1 MHPILL
7 IVFLPLLAA
16 LVAGLT
22 NKAAPSVFAKAIT
35 TGALFVS
42 AALSWPIFLGF
53 VAGTYEPT
61 VVPVLKWVQSGSLA
75 FDWALRVDTLT
86 AIMLVVINTVSA
98 LVHLYSWG
106 YMDEDPDQPR
116 FFAYLSLFTFAMLM
130 LVTADNLVQMFFGWE
145 GVGLASYLLIG
156 FWFRKPSASAA
167 AIKAFVVNR
176 VGDLGFMLGI
186 FGTYLV
192 FDTVSITEILAAAPG
207 MSGATIGFL
216 GYNVYTMDVLC
227 VLLFIGAM
235 GKSAQLGLHTWLP
248 DAMEGPTP
256 VSALIHAA
264 TMVTAGVFM
273 VCRLSPMFETAP
285 VALGLVTF
293 IGAATC
299 IFAATVGTT
308 QWDIKRV
315 IAYSTCSQLGY
326 MFFAAGVG
334 AYGAAMFHLFTHAFF
349 KALLFLG
356 AGSVIHAMH
365 HEQDMR
371 YYGELRK
378 HIPLTFW
385 AMMAGTLAI
394 TGVGIYH
401 LGAGFAGFW
410 SKDAILEVAYGRG
423 TELGNFAFWMGTF
436 AALLTSFYSWRLMF
450 LTFWGKPRW
459 IESEHI
465 QHSVHKTPEEAG
477 ADTTGGYHPHESPMT
492 MLIPLGVLSI
502 GAVLAGQVFAPTFLD
517 DAAFWGSSIFYNEPL
532 IHAMHNV
539 PYLVKYAAL
548 IVMVI
553 GLVVAWYAYIKDT
566 SIPAKT
572 AEQLGPIYRFLYN
585 KWYFDELYHYLFVVP
600 AFWLGRQFWKIVDVG
615 TIDRFGPNGI
625 AWVVE
630 KGSVGARKFQTG
642 YLYSYALV
650 MLLGLVAAITWVLF

>member
-1 MHPILL
+1 METLPLVLATIFAPLAGFVIAILL
-7 IVFLPLLAA
+7 LMSYPRVAQTVVLAA
-16 LVAGLT
+16 GALSVAG
-22 NKAAPSVFAKAIT
+22 A
-35 TGALFVS
+35 
-42 AALSWPIFLGF
+42 AALLIRGPVDPVRYLWFTSGDIQLRFGFLLDGVSLMF
-53 VAGTYEPT
+53 GVAVALITLCVMVYSLGYMAG
-61 VVPVLKWVQSGSLA
+61 QSGYYRYFSYLNL
-75 FDWALRVDTLT
+75 FIFMMSV
-86 AIMLVVINTVSA
+86 LV
-98 LVHLYSWG
+98 L
-106 YMDEDPDQPR
+106 
-116 FFAYLSLFTFAMLM
+116 
-130 LVTADNLVQMFFGWE
+130 ADNYLLMFVGWE

-477 ADTTGGYHPHESPMT
+477 EDTTGGYHPHESPLT

-600 AFWLGRQFWKIVDVG
+600 AFWLGRQFWKIGDVG